1 MDSNIRARTYSAQET
16 ADILGIS
23 KSTLLKAVRDGEAT
37 DLHPIRVKTVVRF
50 PRIVVDQLAP
60 EEAA

>member
-1 MDSNIRARTYSAQET
+1 MNSSTSARTYSAQET